1 MRTARTLLAAI
12 VVAVLALVPCAVGA
26 ALPKADQVVT
36 VTGVGL
42 DRPLSASQANA
53 IEVSAQILAGWHINS
68 DRPLDPDYIPTRLTL
83 KLPAGI
89 TLGSI
94 QYPPAEELKPSFS
107 RGEKLA
113 VFTGAIRIK
122 AVVTPAP
129 DFKPS
134 ERLPV
139 TVALEYQAC
148 NDSQCLQPAVISK
161 TADLSSPATALRVID
176 QGEGQAAVEET
187 WGLQS
192 ELSRIFLS
200 HGYLLGF
207 FLVFLGGLAL
217 NLTPCVY
224 PLIGVTIAY
233 FGRQDGG
240 SLRVVKLAMLYVVG
254 IALTFSVLG
263 VVAAL
268 SGGLFG
274 AALEQPLVLAAIA
287 AMLLVLA
294 ASSFGWFQLQMP
306 QWLLRS
312 TGTARPGYLGA
323 AVMGLGMGVVAAPC
337 IGPVVVGLLLLVE
350 RSRSP
355 LFGFSLFFTLA
366 LGMGLPYIALA
377 IAARSIRKLPRSGEW
392 LQWIEQMFGFVLVGL
407 ALYFLDP
414 LVPNRLIARLLPFYV
429 VAAGLFLG
437 FVSPAGKAWRPFQL
451 FKLGLGSLS
460 ILGLVHLLLPKPP
473 SVELVFRP
481 FDNALLASAEAKRAP
496 VVIDFSADWC
506 IPCREMEKTTFADP
520 AVVNEASRF
529 LALRADLTRED
540 ENSEALRNRYKVDG
554 VPTALFIDS
563 HGRVKKRLVG
573 YAGAGEFLKTLR
585 QID

>member
-1 MRTARTLLAAI
+1 MAAI
-12 VVAVLALVPCAVGA
+12 LVAVLAISPRAA
-26 ALPKADQVVT
+26 SEALPKPNQVVT
-36 VTGVGL
+36 ITGVAL
-42 DRPLSASQANA
+42 DRPLSAGQADA

-68 DRPLDPDYIPTRLTL
+68 DRPLDRDYIPTRLTL

-89 TLGSI
+89 SLGSI
-94 QYPPAEELKPSFS
+94 QYPPAEELKLSFS
-107 RGEKLA
+107 REKLA

-122 AVVTPAP
+122 AAVTPAP
-129 DFKPS
+129 GFKPS
-134 ERLPV
+134 ERIPV
-139 TVALEYQAC
+139 TATLEYQAC
-148 NDSQCLQPAVISK
+148 NDSQCLQPTSIS
-161 TADLSSPATALRVID
+161 TTTDLSPSATAALRVID
-176 QGEGQAAVEET
+176 SGDGQGAAEES

-192 ELSRIFLS
+192 QLSRIFQS
-200 HGYLLGF
+200 HSYLLGF
-207 FLVFLGGLAL
+207 FLVLLGGLAL

-233 FGRQDGG
+233 FGRQDGA
-240 SLRVVKLAMLYVVG
+240 SWRVVKLALLYVVG

-274 AALEQPLVLAAIA
+274 AALEKPFVLAAIA

-306 QWLLRS
+306 QWMLRI

-323 AVMGLGMGVVAAPC
+323 AVMGLGMGIVAAPC

-366 LGMGLPYIALA
+366 LGMGLPYVALA
-377 IAARSIRKLPRSGEW
+377 MAARSIRKLPRSGEW
-392 LQWIEQMFGFVLVGL
+392 LQWVEQMFGFVLIGL

-414 LVPNRLIARLLPFYV
+414 VVPNRLIARLLPFYV

-437 FVSPAGKAWRPFQL
+437 FISPAGKSWRPFQL

-460 ILGLVHLLLPKPP
+460 VLALIHLMLPKPP
-473 SVELVFRP
+473 AVELVFRP
-481 FDNALLASAEAKRAP
+481 FDNELLANAEARRSP

-540 ENSEALRNRYKVDG
+540 ENSEALRARYKVDG

-563 HGRVKKRLVG
+563 HGKVKKRLVG
-573 YAGAGEFLKTLR
+573 YAGAGEFLKILR